1 MESAFPML
9 NKHQVIALLKDEAIF
24 SESLTV
30 RQKCIRTI
38 VKEADHPI
46 QVIEDVVRSL
56 SDGDNFRRY
65 CMARIEE
72 IKNDTEPLKRS
83 RCKRTVGHQL
93 LPI

>member
-9 NKHQVIALLKDEAIF
+9 NKHQVIALLKDGAIF

-46 QVIEDVVRSL
+46 QVIEDIVRFL
-56 SDGDNFRRY
+56 PGGDNFKWY

-72 IKNDTEPLKRS
+72 IKNETEPLIRS
-83 RCKRTVGHQL
+83 RRKRIVGHRL
-93 LPI
+93 LPT

>member
-24 SESLTV
+24 SASLTV

-38 VKEADHPI
+38 VKEADYPI

-65 CMARIEE
+65 CLARIEE
-72 IKNDTEPLKRS
+72 IKKDSEAPKRRRRKS
-83 RCKRTVGHQL
+83 IDEHRL
-93 LPI
+93 LPT